1 MENLAM
7 FSLFTEFL
15 LKLGIPWLLQV
26 PQVADH
32 PPSWVN
38 TGVGTAACVVYTLP
52 LYTKLLNMEA
62 FK

>member
-7 FSLFTEFL
+7 LSLFPKFL
-15 LKLGIPWLLQV
+15 PKLGIPWLLQV
-26 PQVADH
+26 PRVADH

-38 TGVGTAACVVYTLP
+38 TGVGTAACFVYKLL